1 MAVAEGVDAAA
12 VAKRANEAG
21 LRLVRF
27 LWCGND
33 GTVRAKASSMHGLE
47 GRIRAGIGLTVAMQA
62 MNGLDHLQSVEAMGP
77 VGEIR
82 LVPDPDTFRVLPYAP
97 HSGAMLVDQRT
108 LDGDV
113 APVDQRGFLR
123 RMSDRLAERGARLQ
137 VAFENEFAL
146 AIRADDGSFR
156 PTDSSLCFSTI
167 GMAAAQ
173 DYVDALVEALD
184 AQAIPLEQYYA
195 ELGHG
200 QQEISTVHRP
210 AVQAADEQVLVRE
223 TIRGVAGQ
231 RGLVATLAPKPW
243 PGGAGN
249 GGHIHFSLWDVEDDR
264 NRFHDPDAP
273 DRFSAEGRAFLAGV
287 LEHLPGL
294 CGLTAPSFNSYHRIV
309 PQYWAGAFT
318 CWGHDNREA
327 PLRLPSLFWGMEEA
341 STNVEL
347 KAADE
352 QLLVRETIRGVAAQR
367 GLAATLAPK
376 PWPGGAG
383 NGGHIHFSLW
393 DAEDDR
399 NRFHD
404 PEAPDRFSAEGRAF
418 LAGVLEHLPGLCGLT
433 APSFNSYHRIVPQ
446 YWAGA
451 FTCWG
456 HDNREAPLRL
466 PSLFWGMEEAST
478 NVELKAADA
487 TANPYLAVG
496 GVIAAGLD
504 GLDRGLEPP
513 DPVEDDPATIPEGER
528 ERLGIR
534 RLPSTQEEALDRLE
548 ADDVLTDALGPV
560 LARSYL
566 TVRRSEWEA
575 YSAEDEA
582 FEQQGHFLKY

>member
-1 MAVAEGVDAAA
+1 MALAEEVDADA
-12 VAKRANEAG
+12 VVKRADDAG

-33 GTVRAKASSMHGLE
+33 GTIRGKASSLHGLE
-47 GRIRAGIGLTVAMQA
+47 GRIRSGIGVTVAMQA
-62 MNGLDHLQSVEAMGP
+62 MNGLDRLQPVAGMGP

-82 LVPDPDTFRVLPYAP
+82 LVPDPDTFRVVPYAP
-97 HSGAMLVDQRT
+97 NTGAMLVDQRT
-108 LDGDV
+108 LDGEV

-123 RMSDRLAERGARLQ
+123 RMTDRLAERGARLQ

-146 AIRADDGSFR
+146 ATRADDGSFV
-156 PTDSSLCFSTI
+156 PVDESLCFSTI
-167 GMAAAQ
+167 GMTASQ
-173 DYVDALVEALD
+173 DYVDALAAALD
-184 AQAIPLEQYYA
+184 AQDIPLEQYYA

-210 AVQAADEQVLVRE
+210 AIQAADEQLLVRE
-223 TIRGVAGQ
+223 SIRGVAAQ
-231 RGLVATLAPKPW
+231 HGLVASLAPKPW

-249 GGHIHFSLWDVEDDR
+249 GGHVHFSLWDVEEQR

-287 LEHLPGL
+287 L
-294 CGLTAPSFNSYHRIV
+294 A
-309 PQYWAGAFT
+309 
-318 CWGHDNREA
+318 
-327 PLRLPSLFWGMEEA
+327 
-341 STNVEL
+341 
-347 KAADE
+347 
-352 QLLVRETIRGVAAQR
+352 
-367 GLAATLAPK
+367 
-376 PWPGGAG
+376 
-383 NGGHIHFSLW
+383 
-393 DAEDDR
+393 
-399 NRFHD
+399 
-404 PEAPDRFSAEGRAF
+404 
-418 LAGVLEHLPGLCGLT
+418 HLPGLCGLT

-487 TANPYLAVG
+487 TCNPYLAIG
-496 GVIAAGLD
+496 GLIAAGLD
-504 GLDRGLEPP
+504 GIERGLEPP
-513 DPVEDDPATIPEGER
+513 DPVEVDPATIAEDER
-528 ERLGIR
+528 EALGIR
-534 RLPSTQEEALDRLE
+534 PLPTTQGEALDALE
-548 ADDVLTDALGPV
+548 ADAVLSGALGPV
-560 LARSYL
+560 LAGSYL
-566 TVRRSEWEA
+566 AVRRSEWET